1 MGENKKHWKVVYFPS
16 DETFTLVNSKS
27 AKIHMRNDDETK
39 VSVKFGQKWFEGEI
53 VTSSATKKQAEE
65 ALLQLSASHDEGKK
79 IEITYFMKCSNL
91 LKCFSHIIL
100 CSDYFIAECCD

>member
-16 DETFTLVNSKS
+16 DETFTLVNSSS

-53 VTSSATKKQAEE
+53 VASCATKKQAEE

-79 IEITYFMKCSNL
+79 I
-91 LKCFSHIIL
+91 
-100 CSDYFIAECCD
+100 